1 MLISALVFLI
11 GSFFLQTTSSALGA
25 LENVRSRE
33 QLEASR
39 WFRFYRSILPATGV
53 DRLFF
58 SVSCAKH
65 TIRFL
70 FIVTATL
77 YLVQWPLF
85 LIGLFFLSLLV
96 ADFLPRA
103 LGTRFSEASLRLTP
117 PITTLFLLLS
127 LPITYPILL
136 LTGRHLASLY
146 VEEVGAPVGEVKEK
160 IMEMIEEA
168 QAETQL
174 DATEKELL
182 EGFAS
187 FHDRIVREVMIPR
200 VDVEALPH
208 NATLQ
213 EAVDLFDHE
222 RYSRIPVYRNTIDSI
237 TGLLLYKDV
246 MRAYLAS
253 EDHSQPIDTLTIPV
267 LYVPETSRL
276 SSLLQEFRAKQ
287 SHFAVVVDEYG
298 GTEGIVTMEDCLEEL
313 VGEIEDETDEEEPEL
328 FTVDP
333 TGGWIV
339 DARMPIHDIEE
350 QFDIKIPQEGDYDTI
365 GGYAFH
371 RAGEIPTKGL
381 QIHSDEFD
389 LEILEV
395 TERNVVSVRLTRP

>member
-1 MLISALVFLI
+1 MIIAAIVFLV
-11 GSFFLQTTSSALGA
+11 GAFFLQGTSSAIRT

-33 QLEASR
+33 QLEASP
-39 WFRFYRSILPATGV
+39 WLRFHRSLAH
-53 DRLFF
+53 LFF

-65 TIRFL
+65 IVRFVFL
-70 FIVTATL
+70 VTGTL
-77 YLVQWPLF
+77 ALIQWPWA
-85 LIGLFFLSLLV
+85 LIGLFALSLLF
-96 ADFLPRA
+96 ADFIPRA
-103 LGTRFSEASLRLTP
+103 LGARFPDQTVRLTAP
-117 PITTLFLLLS
+117 VSGLFLILC

-136 LTGRHLASLY
+136 LTGRHLAEVY
-146 VEEVGAPVGEVKEK
+146 VEEVAAPVGQVKEK

-168 QAETQL
+168 QVMTEA
-174 DATEKELL
+174 DVSEKELL
-182 EGFAS
+182 EGVAS
-187 FHDRIVREVMIPR
+187 FRDRIVREVMVPR

-208 NATLQ
+208 SATLQ
-213 EAVDLFDHE
+213 EAVDLFNRE
-222 RYSRIPVYRNTIDSI
+222 RYSRIPVYRDTIDSI

-246 MRAYLAS
+246 MRAYLQS
-253 EDHSQPIDTLTIPV
+253 EDRTQSIGPLVIPV

-276 SSLLQEFRAKQ
+276 SNLLQEFRAKQ

-328 FTVDP
+328 YKTDP
-333 TGGWIV
+333 AGGWIL
-339 DARMPIHDIEE
+339 DARMTIHDIHE
-350 QFDIKIPQEGDYDTI
+350 QFGIEIPQEGDYDTI

-381 QIHSDEFD
+381 QIHGDTFN

-395 TERNVVSVRLTRP
+395 TERNVLSVRLTRP